1 MYFVVYHI
9 DSARSIKTFNTSS
22 AAKRSTTCMNR
33 NAGAQKYAFTN
44 DDDYHNNVVKT
55 WRVKNL
61 LTGEDVEVNSNT
73 PRCCDPS
80 SELYWSM

>member
-1 MYFVVYHI
+1 MSYIVYHKN
-9 DSARSIKTFNTSS
+9 STQMLKMFNQES

-33 NAGAQKYAFTN
+33 NAGKASYAYA
-44 DDDYHNNVVKT
+44 DDQDYYNNVVGKKT
-55 WRVKNL
+55 VKNL
-61 LTGEDVEVNSNT
+61 MTGKDIVIESNT